1 MRMMLKA
8 QLDVEAA
15 NLAIA
20 DGSIGPTLD
29 KLFGYCRPEAT
40 YFLVEGGNRTIYA
53 IFDMASPSQVPVI
66 AETLFH
72 AFGAKLDLHPVM
84 VAAELE
90 DGLKGWADSRG

>member
-1 MRMMLKA
+1 MRMMLRA
-8 QLDVEAA
+8 QLEVDAA

-29 KLFGYCRPEAT
+29 KLFSYCRPEAT
-40 YFLVEGGNRTIYA
+40 YFLVENGNRTIYA
-53 IFDMASPSQVPVI
+53 VFDMASANQVPVI

-72 AFGAKLDLHPVM
+72 AFGATVDLHPVM

-90 DGLKGWADSRG
+90 EGLKGWADGRG